1 MLRSRIVPCLLLDQ
15 GRLVKT
21 TNFAEP
27 KYVGDPLNTVR
38 IFNEKKVDE
47 LFLADV
53 SASRL
58 RASPDI
64 ELLKKLASES
74 RMPLSYCGGI
84 RRVEEFE
91 ELISIGIEKVGI
103 CSSFLRD
110 ESLVARASTAVG
122 SQSVVVVL
130 NSIRSHQDPLEH
142 LAFDSEA
149 GIVTGQKITDLVKK
163 AEDLG
168 AGELVIYS
176 VDRDGRGNGFDFEM
190 ASSIRTA
197 SSLPLTIVGGAG
209 NSEDLCRL
217 SADLGPIGIGAGSL
231 FVFTGKF
238 RSVLIQYPDEIE
250 RELIYGDR
258 KQVGLHAN

>member
-1 MLRSRIVPCLLLDQ
+1 MLRSRIVPSLLIDR
-15 GRLVKT
+15 GKLVKT

-58 RASPDI
+58 RARPDF
-64 ELLKKLASES
+64 ELLRKLASES

-110 ESLVARASTAVG
+110 QDLVARAAKAVG
-122 SQSVVVVL
+122 NQSVIVVL
-130 NSIRSHQDPLEH
+130 NSVRSQRHPFEH
-142 LAFDSEA
+142 VAFDSQA
-149 GIVTGQKITDLVKK
+149 GTVTSQKIIDLAIE
-163 AEDLG
+163 AENLG
-168 AGELVIYS
+168 AGELVLYS
-176 VDRDGRGNGFDFEM
+176 VDRDGRGTGFDYEM
-190 ASSIRTA
+190 ASSIRNA
-197 SSLPLTIVGGAG
+197 SSLPITVIGGA
-209 NSEDLCRL
+209 STLDDLRRL

-238 RSVLIQYPDEIE
+238 RSVLIQYPSENE
-250 RELIYGDR
+250 RALVYSER
-258 KQVGLHAN
+258 R